1 MDKLHNDQTKKDK
14 MAYNDLE
21 NITQKTKDR
30 VEHHYIYI
38 VHGIYSIV
46 I

>member
-30 VEHHYIYI
+30 VEHHLNLG
-38 VHGIYSIV
+38 VNACAPER
-46 I
+46 